1 MIVFDGASADQV
13 WRHAA
18 TELRAAAPVQE
29 GRDQPTRELL
39 HAAFSIHQPR
49 QRVVFGRVINPAF
62 ALAEVLWILAGANS
76 VDFLRFWNPRMKRF
90 SDDGTRFHGAYGYR
104 LGRQPRLAAHIRDAL
119 IPAPEDRRERPDQLF
134 LAYEALRNTPNSRQV
149 VLQIWDNTQDLPNP
163 EPRSKDIPCNLMSHL
178 LLRDGKLE
186 WLQVM
191 RSNDLIW
198 GTPYN
203 FIQWTSMQEIVAGWL
218 GAEVGTYTH
227 ISDSLHVY
235 QRHWPDLDQIA
246 SESPTLPLNT
256 ASLGLPYDDWE
267 QVWNTLL
274 DVAIALTRAGSAQEI
289 RAAAQLLADVPP
301 GYQQWGAVL
310 TAEALRRRGLHDEAR
325 QHIDA
330 AGAYWRASWLQ
341 WYAQQTPPQSQAGED

>member
-1 MIVFDGASADQV
+1 MIVFAGTSADQV
-13 WRHAA
+13 WRAA
-18 TELRAAAPVQE
+18 AVKLRETAPVQE

-39 HAAFSIHQPR
+39 HAAFSIQQPR

-104 LGRQPRLAAHIRDAL
+104 LGCQPRLDAHIRDAL
-119 IPAPEDRRERPDQLF
+119 IPDPADRRERADQLRM
-134 LAYEALRNTPNSRQV
+134 AYEALRETPTSRQV
-149 VLQIWDNTQDLPNP
+149 VLQIWDGERDLPDP
-163 EPRSKDIPCNLMSHL
+163 QPRSKDIPCNLMSHL
-178 LLRDGKLE
+178 LVRDNKLE

-218 GAEVGTYTH
+218 GIEPGTYTH

-235 QRHWPDLDQIA
+235 QRHWDDLDQITPA
-246 SESPTLPLNT
+246 APDLPENT
-256 ASLGLPYDDWE
+256 TKLALPYGEWE
-267 QVWNTLL
+267 QVWNALL
-274 DVAIALTRAGSAQEI
+274 DVALHLTQARTVEAI
-289 RAAAQLLADVPP
+289 RAAAHLLHDMPP

-310 TAEALRRRGLHDEAR
+310 AAEALRRRGFPDEALA
-325 QHIDA
+325 QIDA
-330 AGAYWRASWLQ
+330 AGPYWRASWQQ
-341 WYAQQTPPQSQAGED
+341 WYAQQTQPQEGEA